1 MTTKHFLLSA
11 ILLIFSISQAQQ
23 ILNAKSP
30 EEYRKSLEKKEEK
43 EKDEPLPYPEINE
56 RNIAWSKTVS
66 EIVDLNEK
74 FNQIYY
80 FNNNDLINPK
90 KSLYQALIEGIKEGD
105 IKEVYDDENF
115 KIKMTQASFEQ
126 KSVRI
131 DTTETGKEIL
141 NQGGTLTDEYI
152 DRYEIKSKDVKIFKI
167 KGMWYMDR
175 RIGEM
180 RYRLLAIAPMGPDIY
195 QLNKK
200 NKEDLQYVDL
210 FWVWYPDARKKL
222 HRVKVLT
229 SDNPSSTASLDE
241 LLNVR
246 RFTSV
251 IYKESNLYG
260 DRSIEDYIPEDA
272 QEQIYESQRIK
283 ENIRQKE
290 EEMWN
295 P

>member
-131 DTTETGKEIL
+131 DTTDTGKEIL

>member
-115 KIKMTQASFEQ
+115 KTKMTQASFEQ

-131 DTTETGKEIL
+131 DTTDTGKEIL